1 LNNPVRH
8 HQCQSPQFSGN
19 RLNPAG
25 ADIELIFP
33 RGFAP
38 VPPAA
43 AERLKQC
50 RGVGQAGG
58 PRLYDLQRRLKI
70 GLLCVEQ
77 KQHIDIA
84 GVELPMRLIEADP
97 GGPFEIARSVQCVRI
112 VLHRTQ

>member
-1 LNNPVRH
+1 LNNPARH
-8 HQCQSPQFSGN
+8 YQCQGPQFSGN

-33 RGFAP
+33 RGFGP

-43 AERLKQC
+43 AERLKQRC
-50 RGVGQAGG
+50 GIGQAGG

-84 GVELPMRLIEADP
+84 GVELTMRLIEADP
-97 GGPFEIARSVQCVRI
+97 GGPFESARSAQCVRI
-112 VLHRTQ
+112 VLHRT